1 MKNSKRKNRSMRK
14 LMVWFVKMFVLAI
27 ITIVIAKS
35 TIPSLA
41 QFIKLTDNRNYIS
54 SVIDKLG
61 HSTPELD
68 RAYQKALAD
77 IEDFS
82 KKSQFNH
89 FLVYS
94 GGSSANKAIR
104 FAVIVFLVS
113 ILVFNIAL
121 FIRSL
126 SDNYEYVRKILRCK

>member
-27 ITIVIAKS
+27 IAIVIAKT

-41 QFIKLTDNRNYIS
+41 QFYRLTDNRNYIS
-54 SVIDKLG
+54 SVIDKRG

-68 RAYQKALAD
+68 IAYQKALAD

-94 GGSSANKAIR
+94 GGSSANKAVR
-104 FAVIVFLVS
+104 FAVIVL
-113 ILVFNIAL
+113 L
-121 FIRSL
+121 FCLLGFTLYLLIRSL
-126 SDNYEYVRKILRCK
+126 SDNYEDVRKILRCK

>member
-1 MKNSKRKNRSMRK
+1 MKRKNRSMKK
-14 LMVWFVKMFVLAI
+14 LVIWAVKMVVLAI

-35 TIPSLA
+35 TIPSLV
-41 QFIKLTDNRNYIS
+41 QFYRITDNRNFIVS
-54 SVIDKLG
+54 AIEKRG

-68 RAYQKALAD
+68 KAYQKALAD

-94 GGSSANKAIR
+94 GGSSANKAAR
-104 FAVIVFLVS
+104 FTVIVLLSCF
-113 ILVFNIAL
+113 LVFNIVL
-121 FIRSL
+121 FVRSL
-126 SDNYEYVRKILRCK
+126 SNNYEKVLKILRCK